1 MITAT
6 QKTKLNK
13 MNRASQDVSLG
24 TLIQGFQG
32 ASVTTVS
39 AAQASAS
46 SVAIVTGLSSVSG
59 FVFQQYRSGSL
70 IPYPTGSQ
78 VFYTTNVT
86 GTVTISNPAANI
98 IKTSDVIRLVSF
110 Q

>member
-6 QKTKLNK
+6 QKAKINK

-24 TLIQGFQG
+24 TLVQGFQG
-32 ASVTTVS
+32 SSVTTVT

-46 SVAIVTGLSSVSG
+46 SVAIATGLTSVTG
-59 FVFQQYRSGSL
+59 FIFQQYRSGSL
-70 IPYPTGSQ
+70 IPNLSGSQ
-78 VFYTTNVT
+78 LYTSNAS
-86 GTVTISNPAANI
+86 GTVTISSPAANVIQTGDI
-98 IKTSDVIRLVSF
+98 IQLVTF

>member
-6 QKTKLNK
+6 QKNKLNK

-24 TLIQGFQG
+24 TLVQGFQG
-32 ASVTTVS
+32 ASATTVS

-46 SVAIVTGLSSVSG
+46 SVAVATGLTSVTG

-70 IPYPTGSQ
+70 VPVTSGSQ
-78 VFYTTNVT
+78 IYTTNAG
-86 GTVTISNPAANI
+86 GTVTISSPAAGVIQTN
-98 IKTSDVIRLVSF
+98 DVIRLVTF

>member
-32 ASVTTVS
+32 ASATTVS

-46 SVAIVTGLSSVSG
+46 SVAIATGLTSVTG
-59 FVFQQYRSGSL
+59 FIFQQYRSGSL
-70 IPYPTGSQ
+70 VPSPSGSQ
-78 VFYTTNVT
+78 LYTTNAA
-86 GTVTISNPAANI
+86 GTVTISSPAAGVI
-98 IKTSDVIRLVSF
+98 QTSDVIRLVSF

>member
-6 QKTKLNK
+6 QKSKLNK

-24 TLIQGFQG
+24 TLVQGFQG
-32 ASVTTVS
+32 ASATTVS

-46 SVAIVTGLSSVSG
+46 SVAIDTGLDSVAG
-59 FVFQQYRSGSL
+59 FVFQQFRSGSL
-70 IPYPTGSQ
+70 IPATSGSQ
-78 VFYTTNVT
+78 FYTTNSA
-86 GTVTISNPAANI
+86 GTVTISSPAANVI
-98 IKTSDVIRLVSF
+98 QTSDVIRLVTF

>member
-24 TLIQGFQG
+24 TLVQGFQG
-32 ASVTTVS
+32 ASATT
-39 AAQASAS
+39 AS
-46 SVAIVTGLSSVSG
+46 SVAIATGLTSVTG
-59 FVFQQYRSGSL
+59 FIFQQYRSGSL
-70 IPYPTGSQ
+70 VPSPSGSQ
-78 VFYTTNVT
+78 LYTTNAA
-86 GTVTISNPAANI
+86 GTVTISSPAAGVI
-98 IKTSDVIRLVSF
+98 QTSDVIRLVSF